1 MLFTTA
7 DTSSGEAS
15 GLTDDGMRDGAQQ
28 QYVQWR
34 TNLKLTFYAVLVPLS
49 ILLLHHLVSLESFD
63 ELSMDKG
70 NLSEVMVILTGV
82 ESRC

>member
-1 MLFTTA
+1 M
-7 DTSSGEAS
+7 
-15 GLTDDGMRDGAQQ
+15 
-28 QYVQWR
+28 QWR